1 MGGREPNGDGRGEA
15 GGTERDT
22 GEGIRNGEERERIVF
37 VWVRES
43 DPTLLNNFLK
53 EAGVPIGGQNPLFHG
68 RVWVCMWVGVGG
80 GVGACVGGC
89 GGKRCGCVLE

>member
-43 DPTLLNNFLK
+43 DPTLLNNFFK
-53 EAGVPIGGQNPLFHG
+53 EAGVPIGGQTPPSY
-68 RVWVCMWVGVGG
+68 VWMWVWLWVS
-80 GVGACVGGC
+80 V
-89 GGKRCGCVLE
+89 